1 MKNSTICGIP
11 VRIQYL
17 DRADQTLIHGRFGD
31 FTVIQRNLVAGWLR
45 SRGNVVVG
53 GNWTYIPVRGTL
65 APRTILAPTARA

>member
-17 DRADQTLIHGRFGD
+17 DRADQTLIHGRFRD
-31 FTVIQRNLVAGWLR
+31 FSPIQRNLVAGWLS

-53 GNWTYIPVRGTL
+53 GNWTYIPVQGTL
-65 APRTILAPTARA
+65 RPRTILTPNAKA